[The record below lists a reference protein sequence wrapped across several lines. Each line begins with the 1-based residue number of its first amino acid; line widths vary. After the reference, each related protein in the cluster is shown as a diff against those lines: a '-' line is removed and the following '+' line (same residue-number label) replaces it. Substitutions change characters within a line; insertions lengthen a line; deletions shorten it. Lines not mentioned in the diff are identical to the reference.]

1 MPIGKYTPT
10 TDDFEPLRSDQR
22 AEDLEVATN
31 AVASTLELLAR
42 VPTASMV
49 HDEMDEVLGMLARVL
64 RNPGI
69 LT

>member
-1 MPIGKYTPT
+1 MSGTM
-10 TDDFEPLRSDQR
+10 TDVEDFEPLRSDQR

-64 RNPGI
+64 RNPEI

>member
-1 MPIGKYTPT
+1 MPIAEHTPT

-22 AEDLEVATN
+22 REDLEVATN

-42 VPTASMV
+42 VPTSSMV

>member
-1 MPIGKYTPT
+1 MTDVDGFTP
-10 TDDFEPLRSDQR
+10 LCSDQR

-64 RNPGI
+64 RHPEI